1 MTTLQERFDTKLTKF
16 LCCADLGGSWKD
28 KCKSNMA
35 VGKDMLFNHFEKLF
49 TADIV
54 PYAREEFVWVR
65 HCLCTIFACCLLPAE
80 RVTPGVRRRVEAA
93 CCTYY
98 ALVLDLI
105 QFGIYTEEE
114 MVNLYFIQ
122 VGVVIARSFGSGGG
136 MILRESIA
144 EVQERFWKKLR
155 DIARNQTARGGG
167 HGAQHRKQQ
176 QRPAQQQPEGD
187 EMEADGG
194 GKSRPTFDVEPVERE
209 IMARY
214 DVGQL
219 WQCERGSTGGA
230 GATSVAGI
238 NSRCGPRW
246 LDEQAVL
253 ETEWVVP
260 VCMFAA
266 GRCMAEDWDT
276 VVRVMGWEGSAYH
289 TATNGDRIVHCCE
302 SAGPGRIP
310 DLPTM
315 TVCAGVCETDSV
327 VVEKSGQNKVSV
339 YWAGERVIRRT
350 GVGGAILET
359 KITLPKRPLC
369 ASGGPAKNVV
379 RQLCEAFYLPAERG
393 GVAAQRPVGISN
405 AEGWKQELFRLACT
419 EHSWD
424 DVAETDICIERIGG
438 SAADGWPP
446 ALTGHIA
453 GEALV
458 IDEPEAARD
467 SAGANPDDVR
477 ATEQSTEGELYR
489 AILAAQ
495 EMGVGRATRSG
506 RLYVPVT

>member
-1 MTTLQERFDTKLTKF
+1 MLETESFKLEHLLVASLEGHLKHNDVEQFATPLSLFGLTPDSETVDQVGGLGTWLSTLMMQSGDGKMGVELLHQQKVFLNIIYMYRELLKFSATPGQSMTTLQERFDTKLTKF

-194 GKSRPTFDVEPVERE
+194 GKGRPTFDVEPVERE
-209 IMARY
+209 IMEEVGVTVSEVRYFGSQPWPFPHLARL
-214 DVGQL
+214 VR
-219 WQCERGSTGGA
+219 RG
-230 GATSVAGI
+230 
-238 NSRCGPRW
+238 
-246 LDEQAVL
+246 
-253 ETEWVVP
+253 
-260 VCMFAA
+260 F
-266 GRCMAEDWDT
+266 
-276 VVRVMGWEGSAYH
+276 
-289 TATNGDRIVHCCE
+289 
-302 SAGPGRIP
+302 
-310 DLPTM
+310 
-315 TVCAGVCETDSV
+315 
-327 VVEKSGQNKVSV
+327 
-339 YWAGERVIRRT
+339 
-350 GVGGAILET
+350 
-359 KITLPKRPLC
+359 
-369 ASGGPAKNVV
+369 
-379 RQLCEAFYLPAERG
+379 
-393 GVAAQRPVGISN
+393 
-405 AEGWKQELFRLACT
+405 
-419 EHSWD
+419 
-424 DVAETDICIERIGG
+424 
-438 SAADGWPP
+438 
-446 ALTGHIA
+446 
-453 GEALV
+453 
-458 IDEPEAARD
+458 
-467 SAGANPDDVR
+467 
-477 ATEQSTEGELYR
+477 
-489 AILAAQ
+489 
-495 EMGVGRATRSG
+495 
-506 RLYVPVT
+506 VTY